1 MTPIMRH
8 TDDQKRGRAMSS
20 PVMSAVRAGFARGR
34 IELRHTF
41 TNAQD
46 LWAYFF
52 PVAILLVVM
61 FFMRGATVPGTGFSL
76 GARTLPS
83 ALGMLIAFG
92 GLATVAG
99 MLTVEREDGT
109 LLRAKATPHGML
121 GYLIGK
127 IVVVSSMTLIS
138 LALQL
143 FGGFATQNGLRLTVP
158 GMLTLAWVV
167 LLGLIATMPLGA
179 VFGSVLTNP
188 QNMGLIMLPIMG
200 LVAMSGIFYPITN
213 FPVWLQWIA
222 QIFPIYWLGLGMRS
236 ALLPG
241 DLAAVEIG
249 HSWRHLETVG
259 VLGAWAVVGLVLA
272 PIVLRRMAR
281 RESGSAVD
289 ARRQKAMQRVR

>member
-1 MTPIMRH
+1 MN
-8 TDDQKRGRAMSS
+8 
-20 PVMSAVRAGFARGR
+20 AVRAGFARGR
-34 IELRHTF
+34 IELRHSF

-46 LWAYFF
+46 LWGYFF
-52 PVAILLVVM
+52 PAAILLTVM

-83 ALGMLIAFG
+83 AVGMGIAFG
-92 GLATVAG
+92 GMAAVAG
-99 MLTVEREDGT
+99 MLVVEREDGT
-109 LLRAKATPHGML
+109 LLRAKAVPHGML

-127 IVVVSSMTLIS
+127 IVVVSVMTLIS

-143 FGGFATQNGLRLTVP
+143 IPGMFMFARSGLQVTVP
-158 GMLTLAWVV
+158 GILTLTGIVV
-167 LLGLIATMPLGA
+167 LGLVATMPLGA
-179 VFGSVLTNP
+179 IFGSIINNP
-188 QNMGLIMLPIMG
+188 QNMALVMLPMMGLIAL
-200 LVAMSGIFYPITN
+200 SGIFYPITN

-222 QIFPIYWLGLGMRS
+222 QVFPIYWLGLGMRS

-241 DLAAVEIG
+241 ELAAVEIG
-249 HSWRHLETVG
+249 HTWRHLETVG
-259 VLGAWAVVGLVLA
+259 VLGAWAVLGLVLA

>member
-1 MTPIMRH
+1 MN
-8 TDDQKRGRAMSS
+8 

-41 TNAQD
+41 TNSQD

-52 PVAILLVVM
+52 PVVILVAVM

-76 GARTLPS
+76 GARTMPS
-83 ALGMLIAFG
+83 ALGMLIAFS
-92 GLATVAG
+92 GLASVAA
-99 MLTVEREDGT
+99 MLTIEREDGT
-109 LLRAKATPHGML
+109 LLRAKAIPHGML
-121 GYLIGK
+121 GYLVGK

-138 LALQL
+138 IVLQL
-143 FGGFATQNGLRLTVP
+143 VAGFATQNGLSLTMP
-158 GMLTLAWVV
+158 GVLTLVWVV
-167 LLGLIATMPLGA
+167 LLGLVATMPLGA
-179 VFGSVLTNP
+179 VFGSILNNP
-188 QNMGLIMLPIMG
+188 QNMGLVMLPVMG

-222 QIFPIYWLGLGMRS
+222 QVFPIYWLGLGMRS
-236 ALLPG
+236 ALLPS

-259 VLGAWAVVGLVLA
+259 VLGAWAVLGLLLA